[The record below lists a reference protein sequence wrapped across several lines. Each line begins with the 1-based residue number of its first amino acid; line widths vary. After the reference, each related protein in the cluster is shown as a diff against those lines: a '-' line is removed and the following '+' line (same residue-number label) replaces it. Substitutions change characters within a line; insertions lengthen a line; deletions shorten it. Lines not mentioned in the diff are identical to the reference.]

1 MEWKSIHQR
10 YSNSKRL
17 FIGKIAVAEVYWN
30 SGRPKNSDLTHKRVM
45 LLPVLK
51 REIEVGEFTSE
62 QEAMTNAEEVTKR
75 WVKAAELN
83 FNAGE

>member
-1 MEWKSIHQR
+1 MEWKSINQR

-45 LLPVLK
+45 LLPGLK
-51 REIEVGEFTSE
+51 REIEFGEFTSE

-75 WVKAAELN
+75 WIKAAELN
-83 FNAGE
+83 FKAGE

>member
-1 MEWKSIHQR
+1 MEWKSIQQR
-10 YSNSKRL
+10 YSSVNRL
-17 FIGKIAVAEVYWN
+17 FIGKIAVAEVFWN

-45 LLPVLK
+45 LLPGLK

-83 FNAGE
+83 FNASE